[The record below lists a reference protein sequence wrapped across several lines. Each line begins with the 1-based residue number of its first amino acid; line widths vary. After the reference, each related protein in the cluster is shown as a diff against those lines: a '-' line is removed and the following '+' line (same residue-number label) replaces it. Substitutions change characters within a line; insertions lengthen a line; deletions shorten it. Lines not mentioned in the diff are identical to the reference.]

1 MEAGVTESFGH
12 NISPA
17 ADEAILERTSA
28 RPRKCPMLATE
39 AAAEAGKARDP
50 VRWPKQASDAVSCIF
65 SRRTSL
71 LAIHLH
77 ACERKTQRG
86 RLYGPHTRP
95 ASR

>member
-39 AAAEAGKARDP
+39 AAAEAGR
-50 VRWPKQASDAVSCIF
+50 
-65 SRRTSL
+65 
-71 LAIHLH
+71 LA
-77 ACERKTQRG
+77 
-86 RLYGPHTRP
+86 TR
-95 ASR
+95 